1 MGGCAL
7 VGESLLNIR
16 GGGKLRYAGVVCALV
31 ILVSQSAKALGLHPE
46 TNALACIPEGAQ
58 SI

>member
-1 MGGCAL
+1 M
-7 VGESLLNIR
+7 VGESLLNLR
-16 GGGKLRYAGVVCALV
+16 GGSKLRYGGVVAALV
-31 ILVSQSAKALGLHPE
+31 ILVSQSANALGLHPE